1 MTSERASSV
10 PLNVGPVRLAAL
22 LANGDVS
29 ATELTRQAL
38 AGIDAT
44 QPTLNAFRV
53 VRTAAALAEAAD
65 ADRRL
70 RAGERSPLLGVPVAI
85 KDDQDL
91 AGEPTAFGCPGAF
104 PPAGAD
110 SAVVRALR

>member
-70 RAGERSPLLGVPVAI
+70 RAGERAPLLGVPIAV
-85 KDDQDL
+85 KDDQDI

-104 PPAGAD
+104 PPAGA
-110 SAVVRALR
+110 